1 MLTAHKQALKVTLSP
16 LVFPLMNCFLTKNIF
31 IIIYA
36 CLIFVYCVCR
46 FADINMSQRSVSRKK
61 LESYLQEVDVFD
73 NPKMQLEQYPTTP
86 HLAGLKNHD
95 CIKIKLITSTVL

>member
-1 MLTAHKQALKVTLSP
+1 
-16 LVFPLMNCFLTKNIF
+16 
-31 IIIYA
+31 
-36 CLIFVYCVCR
+36 
-46 FADINMSQRSVSRKK
+46 MSRRSISRKK

-95 CIKIKLITSTVL
+95 CIKIKLITFTVL